1 MDHKNVLARA
11 ISLALAGGTLAVS
24 FASPVVV
31 AAEEQNAQKVERIEV
46 TGSRIKRTDMETPV
60 PVTVLSRED
69 ILQSGAIN
77 VSDILNQSPV
87 TMAGSNQSN
96 STFSTT
102 TVGLNTTSLRNLGES
117 RTLVLVNGR
126 RFVSGVDPS
135 TGYAV
140 DLNAIP
146 ASMIERIEILK
157 SASSAIYG
165 SDAVAGVVNIIT
177 RKDFEGVEV
186 NAQYGTSN
194 EGDRDTKTVSI
205 TSGKNWSGGNA
216 WVSFGYDDDAGI
228 KATDRDFSKQDLAI
242 YLDDNGQEY
251 AGPLNSSYA
260 PQGRIVTYD
269 DQGRAIA
276 AYNADGTPYTSANS
290 FNRASYRQLIT
301 PLERKYAAA
310 GFTQTL
316 SDDVSMFTEFNW
328 NTTKTKDSTI
338 EPSPVDVVND
348 IWMLDRN
355 GSGGMDITSPLI
367 PEALRAA
374 LIADGVTN
382 LNQTAFTRRMVEFG
396 ARSTD
401 LERNTIRVASGI
413 DWNIN
418 DLWSSQTYFTWG
430 RTDQLQDNGGQ
441 INVERA
447 ALALDVIQDASG
459 NLVCANELA
468 RVQGCVPLDL
478 FGANSVSPD
487 AVRYVMSPA
496 KASGQA
502 EQFVVGSS
510 VTGELPIELSGGNV
524 NVAFGLEYREE
535 KGSYSPG
542 DLAQT
547 GASSTNQADPTN
559 GSIYSRDVYAE
570 TILPVLES
578 LELDLAARYADH
590 SVTGGDVTWN
600 AGLEFT
606 PIDELKFRASAAR
619 AIRTPN
625 IADLFGGRGETFATV
640 TDPCNGIDASSTGN
654 IADNCRSIQ
663 SISDRI
669 AAEGSFDLTQTEAQ
683 GTGGTTGGNP
693 DVKAETADTWS
704 LGVVWQALDNL
715 SLTLDYYDISVKD
728 AIATTSRSTVLQR
741 CFDVAPGEFD
751 ATCGGNAVRD
761 SRGALT
767 EVHSGTSNENN
778 IDTSGLDT
786 EINYLVDVGPGT
798 FKAQLVWNYTREY
811 VTTGIIDGDSED
823 SVGEILTPRHRANL
837 NLSYGLDDLSVS
849 WKMRY
854 WASVVDSK
862 FKYNYNFSDY
872 EALTTYNSV
881 GAVIYHDVNARYN
894 FADGIE
900 AYIGVNNLFNK
911 QPPMLPQGT
920 VYGDTG
926 TNTASTAYDV
936 TGRYYYA
943 GVSVKF

>member
-1 MDHKNVLARA
+1 MIVKKN
-11 ISLALAGGTLAVS
+11 ALAKAVN
-24 FASPVVV
+24 FALVSGVV
-31 AAEEQNAQKVERIEV
+31 AASFSSASYAAEEAATKVERIEV

-186 NAQYGTSN
+186 NAQYGTSD
-194 EGDRDTKTVSI
+194 EGDRDTKTISI
-205 TSGKNWSGGNA
+205 TSGKNWDGGNA

-228 KATDRDFSKQDLAI
+228 KGTDRDFSKEDLAVF
-242 YLDDNGQEY
+242 LDENGQEY
-251 AGPLNSSYA
+251 VGPLYSSF
-260 PQGRIVTYD
+260 PSQGRV
-269 DQGRAIA
+269 GN
-276 AYNADGTPYTSANS
+276 YNGDGTPYTSDNG
-290 FNRASYRQLIT
+290 FNRASYRQLVT

-310 GFTQTL
+310 GFTQAL
-316 SDDVSMFTEFNW
+316 SNNVSMFTEFNW

-338 EPSPVDVVND
+338 EPTPLDIVND
-348 IWMLDRN
+348 VWLKDRN
-355 GSGGMDITSPLI
+355 GTGGMDINSPLI
-367 PEALRAA
+367 PDALRAA
-374 LIADGVTN
+374 LAADGITN
-382 LNQTAFTRRMVEFG
+382 LNQTSFVRRMTEFG

-418 DLWSSQTYFTWG
+418 DLWNSQTYFTWG

-441 INVERA
+441 VNVERA
-447 ALALDVIQDASG
+447 ALALDVIRDTSG

-478 FGANSVSPD
+478 FGANTVSPE
-487 AVRYVMSPA
+487 AVKYVISPA

-502 EQFVVGSS
+502 EQFVLGSS
-510 VTGELPIELSGGNV
+510 VTGELPIELAGGNV

-570 TILPVLES
+570 TILPVLDS

-600 AGLEFT
+600 AGLDFT

-625 IADLFGGRGETFATV
+625 IADLYGGRSETFANV
-640 TDPCNGIDASSTGN
+640 SDPCNGVDASTTGN
-654 IADNCRSIQ
+654 IAENCRSIQ

-669 AAEGSFDLTQTEAQ
+669 ADDGSFVLTQAEKQ
-683 GTGGTTGGNP
+683 GTGGTTGGNQ

-715 SLTLDYYDISVKD
+715 SLTVDYYDISVKD

-751 ATCGGNAVRD
+751 ATCGGNSIRD
-761 SRGALT
+761 QNGALT

-786 EINYLVDVGPGT
+786 EINYFTDIGSGT

-811 VTTGIIDGDSED
+811 VTTGILDGDSED
-823 SVGEILTPRHRANL
+823 TVGEVLTPRHRANL
-837 NLSYGLDDLSVS
+837 NLAYALDDLNFS
-849 WKMRY
+849 WRMRY

-862 FKYNYNFSDY
+862 FEYNGNYTDGNG
-872 EALTTYNSV
+872 LTTYNSV
-881 GAVIYHDVNARYN
+881 GAVIYHDINARYN
-894 FADGIE
+894 FSDGIQ
-900 AYIGVNNLFNK
+900 AYVGVNNLFNK

-926 TNTASTAYDV
+926 PNTATTAYDV

>member
-24 FASPVVV
+24 FASPIVV

-228 KATDRDFSKQDLAI
+228 KATDRDFSKQDLAVF
-242 YLDDNGQEY
+242 LDDNGQEY
-251 AGPLNSSYA
+251 IGPLYSSYP
-260 PQGRIVTYD
+260 PQGRV
-269 DQGRAIA
+269 GS
-276 AYNADGTPYTSANS
+276 YNGDGTPYTADNG
-290 FNRASYRQLIT
+290 FNRASYRQLVT

-338 EPSPVDVVND
+338 EPTPLDVVND
-348 IWMLDRN
+348 VWLKGRN
-355 GSGGMDITSPLI
+355 GTGGMDINSPLI
-367 PEALRAA
+367 PDALRNA
-374 LIADGVTN
+374 LVADGITN
-382 LNQTAFTRRMVEFG
+382 LNQTSFVRRMTEFG

-418 DLWSSQTYFTWG
+418 DLWASQTYFTWG

-441 INVERA
+441 VNIERA
-447 ALALDVIQDASG
+447 ALALDVIKDTSG

-478 FGANSVSPD
+478 FGANTVSPE
-487 AVRYVMSPA
+487 AVKYVMSPA

-502 EQFVVGSS
+502 EQFVLGSS
-510 VTGELPIELSGGNV
+510 VTGELPIELAGGNV

-625 IADLFGGRGETFATV
+625 ISDLYGGRGETFSSV
-640 TDPCNGIDASSTGN
+640 SDPCNGIDASTTGN
-654 IADNCRSIQ
+654 IAENCRSIQ

-669 AAEGSFDLTQTEAQ
+669 ATDGSFVLTQAEKQ

-761 SRGALT
+761 QNGALT

-786 EINYLVDVGPGT
+786 EINYFADIGPGT
-798 FKAQLVWNYTREY
+798 FKAQLIWNYTREY
-811 VTTGIIDGDSED
+811 VTTGILDGDSED
-823 SVGEILTPRHRANL
+823 SVGEVLTPRHRANL
-837 NLSYGLDDLSVS
+837 NLSYALDDLSFS
-849 WKMRY
+849 WRMRY

-862 FKYNYNFSDY
+862 FGYNGNYTDG
-872 EALTTYNSV
+872 EALTTYNSID
-881 GAVIYHDVNARYN
+881 AVIYHDINARYN

-900 AYIGVNNLFNK
+900 AYVGVNNLFNK
-911 QPPMLPQGT
+911 QPPMLPQGSI
-920 VYGDTG
+920 YGDTG